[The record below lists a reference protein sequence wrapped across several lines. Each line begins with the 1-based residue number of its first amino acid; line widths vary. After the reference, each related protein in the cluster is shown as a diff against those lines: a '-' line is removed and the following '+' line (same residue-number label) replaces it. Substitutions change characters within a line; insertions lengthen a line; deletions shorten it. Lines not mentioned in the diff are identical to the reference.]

1 MPICTILGG
10 PNGAGKSSLFAALD
24 LPGQF
29 INADQIAK
37 SISPQN
43 PEAASLEAGRE
54 VLKRLDRLILDRKD
68 FVYETTLSGN
78 QALNLMRKAKD
89 AKYEIGL
96 IFVILASA
104 DLHVLRVA
112 DRVTKGGHSIP
123 EEVIRRRYEGALS
136 KLANAISIADATAIF
151 DNTELPAAL
160 LLRIRSDRIE
170 ENSLDEAK
178 LLHVRIAETIA
189 QTLNIRT
196 DSVIKAANP

>member
-1 MPICTILGG
+1 LPVCTILGG

-43 PEAASLEAGRE
+43 PE

-160 LLRIRSDRIE
+160 LLRIKGDRIE

-196 DSVIKAANP
+196 DSVTKAANP

>member
-1 MPICTILGG
+1 M
-10 PNGAGKSSLFAALD
+10 
-24 LPGQF
+24 
-29 INADQIAK
+29 
-37 SISPQN
+37 
-43 PEAASLEAGRE
+43 
-54 VLKRLDRLILDRKD
+54 LKRLDRLILDRKD

-160 LLRIRSDRIE
+160 LLRIKGDRIE

>member
-1 MPICTILGG
+1 
-10 PNGAGKSSLFAALD
+10 
-24 LPGQF
+24 
-29 INADQIAK
+29 
-37 SISPQN
+37 
-43 PEAASLEAGRE
+43 

-160 LLRIRSDRIE
+160 LLRIKGDRIE

-196 DSVIKAANP
+196 DSVTKAANP

>member
-1 MPICTILGG
+1 M
-10 PNGAGKSSLFAALD
+10 
-24 LPGQF
+24 
-29 INADQIAK
+29 
-37 SISPQN
+37 
-43 PEAASLEAGRE
+43 
-54 VLKRLDRLILDRKD
+54 LKRLDRLILDRKD

-160 LLRIRSDRIE
+160 LLRIKGDRIE

-196 DSVIKAANP
+196 DSVTKAANP

>member
-1 MPICTILGG
+1 M
-10 PNGAGKSSLFAALD
+10 
-24 LPGQF
+24 
-29 INADQIAK
+29 
-37 SISPQN
+37 
-43 PEAASLEAGRE
+43 
-54 VLKRLDRLILDRKD
+54 LKRLDRLILDRKD